1 MGILNLQEGD
11 VINSFPKLFY
21 HRTFFQG
28 KSVGTSAPGHTLE
41 SNGLRKMLVR
51 LIYLSVINILVWIS
65 VDWIRP
71 AVHSPN
77 RTQLAWFSGS
87 CLISLQ
93 SRTSSFV
100 RARSRWGAHYRGF
113 ATGGWREEN
122 QERNVQTITLSDG
135 DGWCRALGPCL
146 MYCTKYKRLKTHL
159 WYLSWEAYT
168 QIF

>member
-1 MGILNLQEGD
+1 MGILNLQEAD
-11 VINSFPKLFY
+11 VINSFPKMFY

-28 KSVGTSAPGHTLE
+28 KSFGTSAPGHTLE
-41 SNGLRKMLVR
+41 TTGLRKMLVK
-51 LIYLSVINILVWIS
+51 LIYLSVINILLWTS
-65 VDWIRP
+65 VDWLRP

-93 SRTSSFV
+93 SRTPSFP
-100 RARSRWGAHYRGF
+100 RARSRWGAHYRGLCHRWLK
-113 ATGGWREEN
+113 GGNPRKECINNHPFRWGWMV
-122 QERNVQTITLSDG
+122 QSSWTMPCLLYQVQTSQ
-135 DGWCRALGPCL
+135 
-146 MYCTKYKRLKTHL
+146 KHL